1 MSLRVV
7 ANLLLA
13 KNGATTIK
21 GHSAGLRTREDGE
34 RFHEIRKSAK
44 AALIGGNTFRNEPYN
59 KSVIPVF
66 VSSNTLPEQNT
77 RNLQISKLSPEE
89 LLAVA
94 IETVGVPVIVEG
106 GPNFLAPLLASKAID
121 RFYISRVLISGDD
134 NYFSEQLL
142 QVNYKKIESF
152 SKNETTFETWEP
164 VF

>member
-1 MSLRVV
+1 
-7 ANLLLA
+7 
-13 KNGATTIK
+13 
-21 GHSAGLRTREDGE
+21 
-34 RFHEIRKSAK
+34 
-44 AALIGGNTFRNEPYN
+44 
-59 KSVIPVF
+59 

-94 IETVGVPVIVEG
+94 IEKVGTPVVVEG